1 MPASQVPLPPAGQ
14 SDAFPDDP
22 EHAAVVLAPEIRFER
37 LGVAH
42 EEVAFVCMP
51 LPKIVK
57 STVQVDVVDDQYA
70 ARAERLPGVVELE
83 EDVAPAVPAV
93 VNEEIDRRQSR
104 QQPGESPPTR
114 TADVPPPRPQALS
127 HRNADLIMEL
137 RRPWWWKIDAPK
149 PPGRIPFE
157 SLEDEARRDPA
168 SDSRLDDVPRALMP
182 RHAPDGTHESR
193 FAVAPPAES
202 TASEFES
209 RLELR
214 DRLLPKLP
222 EFSRV
227 GARPLGA
234 DVFVHRSLGVRID
247 PVRTRRPRHE
257 PADAVPRCGASLS
270 ALGNPFPEHDQGL
283 DRVAGHGTNSRPR
296 PVRRRHRTH
305 EPQCSLGAGGLPAFP
320 SVGDGF
326 LGPRGTQRA
335 VLPPAARAS
344 APATRG
350 AANFVP

>member
-1 MPASQVPLPPAGQ
+1 LPVQPAGQ

-22 EHAAVVLAPEIRFER
+22 EHAAVVLTPEIRFER
-37 LGVAH
+37 LGMAH

-51 LPKIVK
+51 LPKVVK
-57 STVQVDVVDDQYA
+57 STVQVDVVDDQHA
-70 ARAERLPGVVELE
+70 ARAERLPGVVEFE
-83 EDVAPAVPAV
+83 EEVAPAVPAV
-93 VNEEIDRRQSR
+93 VNEEIDRHQSP

-114 TADVPPPRPQALS
+114 TPDVPPPRPQALS

-137 RRPWWWKIDAPK
+137 RRPGWRKIDAPK

-168 SDSRLDDVPRALMP
+168 SDSRLDDVCRTLMP

-193 FAVAPPAES
+193 FAVAPPAEE

-209 RLELR
+209 RLELS
-214 DRLLPKLP
+214 DRLLPKLR
-222 EFSRV
+222 EFARI
-227 GARPLGA
+227 GARPRGA
-234 DVFVHRSLGVRID
+234 DVVVHRLLGVRIY

-270 ALGNPFPEHDQGL
+270 ALGNPFPEHDEGL
-283 DRVAGHGTNSRPR
+283 DRVAGHGTNGRPR
-296 PVRRRHRTH
+296 PVSRRHRTH
-305 EPQCSLGAGGLPAFP
+305 EPQCSLGAGDLPAFP

-326 LGPRGTQRA
+326 LGPCGTHRV
-335 VLPPAARAS
+335 VLRPAARAS

>member
-1 MPASQVPLPPAGQ
+1 MHASQLALPPATQ

-22 EHAAVVLAPEIRFER
+22 IHATVVLAPEIRFER
-37 LGVAH
+37 LGVTH
-42 EEVAFVCMP
+42 EEVAFVCVS
-51 LPKIVK
+51 LPKLVK
-57 STVQVDVVDDQYA
+57 SAVQVDVVDDQRA
-70 ARAERLPGVVELE
+70 ACAEGLPCVVELE
-83 EDVAPAVPAV
+83 EEVAPAVPAV
-93 VNEEIDRRQSR
+93 VNEQIDRRKSL
-104 QQPGESPPTR
+104 QQRAESQPTR
-114 TADVPPPRPQALS
+114 TADVPPPRPQVLS
-127 HRNADLIMEL
+127 HRNTDLIMEL

-149 PPGRIPFE
+149 PPGLIPFE

-168 SDSRLDDVPRALMP
+168 SDSCLDDVPRTMMP

-222 EFSRV
+222 EFARV

-247 PVRTRRPRHE
+247 PVRARRPRHE
-257 PADAVPRCGASLS
+257 PADAVPRGSASLF
-270 ALGNPFPEHDQGL
+270 ALGNPFLEHDQGL
-283 DRVAGHGTNSRPR
+283 DRVAGHGTNGRFR
-296 PVRRRHRTH
+296 PVSRRHRTH
-305 EPQCSLGAGGLPAFP
+305 EPQCSLGAGGLPALP

-326 LGPRGTQRA
+326 LGPCGTDRA
-335 VLPPAARAS
+335 VLRPAARAS